1 LYCIIQGSN
10 DDNYLRKGKK
20 KMACMTHICGDC
32 GNMWFDNQFANT
44 CPDCQEH
51 NVSNLFDEEPED

>member
-1 LYCIIQGSN
+1 
-10 DDNYLRKGKK
+10 
-20 KMACMTHICGDC
+20 MACMTHICGDC